1 MDHRKMS
8 TVNCRSA
15 MKNGTDLLLLDD
27 RGLGTCENRHYGY
40 IRSDNLIIRRTPTPV
55 SCWVKNTCLWSIYTV
70 IAVHANKITR
80 CLDTVACN
88 WISFGA

>member
-40 IRSDNLIIRRTPTPV
+40 IRSDNLIIRHRFPAGSRIHVYGTFTL
-55 SCWVKNTCLWSIYTV
+55 SSLFMRIKL
-70 IAVHANKITR
+70 
-80 CLDTVACN
+80 LVA
-88 WISFGA
+88 WILLLAIGFHLVLGF